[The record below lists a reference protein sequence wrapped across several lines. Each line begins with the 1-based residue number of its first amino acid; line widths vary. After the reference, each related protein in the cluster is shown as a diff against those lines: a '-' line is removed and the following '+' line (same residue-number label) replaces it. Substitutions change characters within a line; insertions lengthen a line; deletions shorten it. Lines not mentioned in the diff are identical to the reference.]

1 MKKILLTASAA
12 AVLAGTALAAPAA
25 QASTTHRAPQPA
37 VVSSY
42 SCTPYVSGYRH
53 HHPVY
58 GEACEVQVVFTGPQG
73 EWMLSLRTQR
83 PEKLTGFEFGTTE
96 SSALGSWGM
105 NRTIY
110 TSYTQVG
117 YPDDYANGTTDPA
130 LWLLPAG
137 DTANGYFWFNVLAGE
152 QVPRVSIQAAS

>member
-1 MKKILLTASAA
+1 MRKILAAAAFVLAAAAVPVASASAA
-12 AVLAGTALAAPAA
+12 
-25 QASTTHRAPQPA
+25 TTYHPGPQPA

-42 SCTPYVSGYRH
+42 TCSPYVSGYRR

-73 EWMLSLRTQR
+73 EWKLTLRTPR
-83 PEKLTGFEFGTTE
+83 PEELTGFEYGTTE
-96 SSALGSWGM
+96 SSAQGSWGM

-110 TSYTQVG
+110 TPYTQVG

-130 LWLLPAG
+130 LWTLPAG
-137 DTANGYFWFNVLAGE
+137 DTANGYFWFNVPAGE